1 MAQRVD
7 GDEASV
13 TRPLSR
19 KRRQTRDRLLA
30 AALDAFAE
38 RGVYGTAVEDVCAR
52 AGFSR
57 GAFYSNFSSKDEL
70 LVALYDQQASAI
82 LAALTEQAPP
92 AGAAL
97 EEVVGSLV
105 AAVPQDRR
113 WYLVSTECALHAVR
127 NPEVGR
133 ALGEARERIR
143 ARFADRVTELLAAHG
158 REPAVPVAELVR
170 WLFAVHEGGMAQA
183 YIESGESGEPGGP
196 GPNDLTGRLA
206 PLIVAAATRPKR

>member
-19 KRRQTRDRLLA
+19 KRRQTRERLLA
-30 AALDAFAE
+30 AALEAFAE

-92 AGAAL
+92 ADASLEDVVAA
-97 EEVVGSLV
+97 LV

-133 ALGEARERIR
+133 ALAAARGRIR
-143 ARFADRVTELLAAHG
+143 ARFAARVTELLAG
-158 REPAVPVAELVR
+158 QRLEPTVPVDDLVR
-170 WLFAVHEGGMAQA
+170 WLLAVYEGGLAQA
-183 YIESGESGEPGGP
+183 YVEGGDL

>member
-7 GDEASV
+7 EDEASV

-30 AALDAFAE
+30 AALEAFAE
-38 RGVYGTAVEDVCAR
+38 RGVYGTAVEDVCER

-82 LAALTEQAPP
+82 LAALTEISPP
-92 AGAAL
+92 ADAPL
-97 EEVVGSLV
+97 DEVVADLV

-113 WYLVSTECALHAVR
+113 WFLVSTECALHAVR
-127 NPEVGR
+127 NPSVGR
-133 ALGEARERIR
+133 ALAAARARIR
-143 ARFADRVTELLAAHG
+143 ARFAERVTELLAGQG
-158 REPAVPVAELVR
+158 RALTVPVADLVR
-170 WLFAVHEGGMAQA
+170 WLFAVYEGSLTQA
-183 YIESGESGEPGGP
+183 YVEPGEL
-196 GPNDLTGRLA
+196 GPNDLTRALA
-206 PLIVAAATRPKR
+206 PLLVEAATRSKH